1 MSEKMR
7 EQFEAWHLDRYCG
20 GVERLRKCVNAED
33 VYYYADTQTRWVSW
47 KASREAVVI
56 QMPDMKSEQYW
67 EQFED
72 VEGESFIFPKY
83 LDHLDAAIKAQGL
96 KVLS

>member
-33 VYYYADTQTRWVSW
+33 V
-47 KASREAVVI
+47 
-56 QMPDMKSEQYW
+56 
-67 EQFED
+67 
-72 VEGESFIFPKY
+72 
-83 LDHLDAAIKAQGL
+83 
-96 KVLS
+96 